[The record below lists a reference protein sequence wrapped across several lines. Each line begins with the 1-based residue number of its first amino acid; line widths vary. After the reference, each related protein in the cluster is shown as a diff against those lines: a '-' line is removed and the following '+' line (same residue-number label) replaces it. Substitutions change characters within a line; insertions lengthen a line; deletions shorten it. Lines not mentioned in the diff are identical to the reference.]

1 MPVLTMPETLMH
13 EHATACLA
21 HWVAQCR
28 SAVPSVVSVDA
39 SALVAFDSS
48 ALAVLLG
55 LRREVMTQGGT
66 LQILGMTP
74 RFKQLAHLYGVL
86 DLLEQD

>member
-21 HWVAQCR
+21 QWVAQC
-28 SAVPSVVSVDA
+28 SPNVSSVISVDA
-39 SALVAFDSS
+39 SALIAFDSS
-48 ALAVLLG
+48 ALAALLG
-55 LRREVMTQGGT
+55 LRREVMAQGGT
-66 LQILGMTP
+66 LQISGMTP